1 MSLTLLAL
9 LFAVGALSGAHWGP
23 GHHLEFAQRTW
34 RRRRELL
41 PARTARLIAEER
53 DAFFYG
59 NIAADI
65 IQLKTVGGHYNHCH
79 RWTIID
85 AMGKHAETPRE
96 EAFVL
101 GYLAHLAA
109 DTIAHNHFVPYH
121 LTRFARTRGFGHMYW
136 ELSADRFVA
145 KARWD
150 FVTHLKS
157 KIELDELDELVNR
170 SVPRKALSM
179 RTNKLIFN
187 HFLLISERNRWRRGV
202 ARLHPIKRL
211 TLSRGFLGRFQES
224 SIDRIRLALRPRG
237 LKKLL
242 HIDTN
247 GKAAQAKAMDLRQRL
262 ITRYPVGARRNAAA
276 VEAALPFLAGMQ
288 SPPGGHRQRTP
299 HWD

>member
-1 MSLTLLAL
+1 
-9 LFAVGALSGAHWGP
+9 
-23 GHHLEFAQRTW
+23 
-34 RRRRELL
+34 
-41 PARTARLIAEER
+41 AEER

-65 IQLKTVGGHYNHCH
+65 IQLKAIGGHYNHCH

-85 AMGKHAETPRE
+85 AMGEHARGGRE

-109 DTIAHNHFVPYH
+109 DTIAHNHFVPFH
-121 LTRFARTRGFGHMYW
+121 LTRFARTRGFWHMYW
-136 ELSADRFVA
+136 ELSADRFIA
-145 KARWD
+145 EARWN
-150 FVTHLKS
+150 FVTHLKNLS
-157 KIELDELDELVNR
+157 ELDGLDELVNR

-211 TLSRGFLGRFQES
+211 SLSRGFLRRFQDCS
-224 SIDRIRLALRPRG
+224 MDRIRLALRPRG

-247 GKAAQAKAMDLRQRL
+247 GKAAQAKAMELRRRL
-262 ITRYPVGARRNAAA
+262 VTRYPAGKRRNEAAA
-276 VEAALPFLAGMQ
+276 KAALPFLEGMQ
-288 SPPGGHRQRTP
+288 SPPIDHRRSSP